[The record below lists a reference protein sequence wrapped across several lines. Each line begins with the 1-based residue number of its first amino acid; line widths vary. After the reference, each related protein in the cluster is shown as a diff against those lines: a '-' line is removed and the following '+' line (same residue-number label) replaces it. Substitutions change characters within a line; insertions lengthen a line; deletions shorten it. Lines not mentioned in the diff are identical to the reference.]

1 MVIGDDT
8 CNYNS
13 WKLWK
18 DFFSQHKIL
27 KLAKVSVIETY
38 LSTCKDLIPYEGEM
52 YQVIVA
58 TCFLV
63 GIPVKI

>member
-1 MVIGDDT
+1 MVILAT
-8 CNYNS
+8 IILENYERI
-13 WKLWK
+13 
-18 DFFSQHKIL
+18 FFSQHKIL

-38 LSTCKDLIPYEGEM
+38 LSTCKELIPYGGEM

-63 GIPVKI
+63 GIAVKN